1 MLAAEFG
8 RLAAQLGVSGL
19 LDGRDPVASVHGV
32 LANSDASWL
41 LVFDN
46 APDQE
51 TVRAFLPPAGNGRV
65 LITSQNAIWPV
76 GQAMEVPVLGA
87 EAAAGFLIARTGDP
101 DEKVATE
108 LARELGGLPLALEQA
123 GAYIGAS
130 GTGLGGYLAAF
141 RQRRA
146 DLMARGEP
154 VGYGK
159 TIATTWSLAFERLEN
174 ASPLAV
180 GLLRLLACLAPE
192 PVPLRLLLQAEGGPN
207 SQFGPDVSPALTP
220 LLSDPLAI
228 WDAIAALRRY
238 SLVTVRGDG
247 VVLMH
252 RLVQAVTLDHMPA
265 ELAAQWGQAATTLI
279 EAAIPADTDQAKSW
293 PVCAAL
299 LAHAQA
305 TLADTSDGM
314 ARIADYLGESGN
326 YSAARDLQQ
335 RIADAHRQALGDEHP
350 ETLAA
355 RHNLAIW
362 TGNAGDP
369 ARARDQLAALLP
381 IYERILGAEHRET
394 LTIRH
399 NLAMWT
405 GEAGDPA
412 GARNEFAALL
422 PIEERAYGAEHPET
436 LTVRHN
442 LAFWTGEAG
451 DPAGARD
458 QLAALLP
465 IEERISGAE
474 HPRTLTTRHN
484 LAIMTGIAGDA
495 AAARDQYAAVL
506 PILEQIFG
514 AEHPETLT
522 TRANLAS
529 WIGKAGDPVVARD
542 RYAIL
547 LPVRER
553 ISGAEHPATLA
564 ARANLAWYTGEAGD
578 PAGARDQYASL
589 LPIAERV
596 NGAEHPDNLGCRT
609 DLARWTGEAGDPAG
623 ARDQLAAL
631 LPIQKRISGADHPN
645 TLRTRAG
652 LAHWTGEAGDP
663 AGARDQYAALLPILE
678 QTLGPKHPDTVAY
691 CADLA
696 RWTGAG

>member
-1 MLAAEFG
+1 MTTGADPAEPGGRIEVPGGQGMQLGDNNAQVNEFNPTYIARLEYRAPDVTGRAVSLPPRPAMLAGREELLAGLHARMSEGDGTSPSIVALHGLAGAGKTSVATEYAYRHQVTAGVAWLFTAEEPTVLAAEFG

-369 ARARDQLAALLP
+369 ARGPRPARGLAAHLRADFGRRTP
-381 IYERILGAEHRET
+381 
-394 LTIRH
+394 
-399 NLAMWT
+399 
-405 GEAGDPA
+405 GDPDDPSQP
-412 GARNEFAALL
+412 GHVDRRGGRSSRG
-422 PIEERAYGAEHPET
+422 PQR
-436 LTVRHN
+436 VR
-442 LAFWTGEAG
+442 G
-451 DPAGARD
+451 
-458 QLAALLP
+458 LAA
-465 IEERISGAE
+465 
-474 HPRTLTTRHN
+474 H
-484 LAIMTGIAGDA
+484 
-495 AAARDQYAAVL
+495 
-506 PILEQIFG
+506 
-514 AEHPETLT
+514 
-522 TRANLAS
+522 
-529 WIGKAGDPVVARD
+529 
-542 RYAIL
+542 
-547 LPVRER
+547 
-553 ISGAEHPATLA
+553 
-564 ARANLAWYTGEAGD
+564 
-578 PAGARDQYASL
+578 
-589 LPIAERV
+589 
-596 NGAEHPDNLGCRT
+596 
-609 DLARWTGEAGDPAG
+609 
-623 ARDQLAAL
+623 
-631 LPIQKRISGADHPN
+631 
-645 TLRTRAG
+645 
-652 LAHWTGEAGDP
+652 
-663 AGARDQYAALLPILE
+663 
-678 QTLGPKHPDTVAY
+678 
-691 CADLA
+691 
-696 RWTGAG
+696 